1 MKKRLRGELAE
12 FLEVHTH
19 SLKSN
24 IDEDSKEKSMEN
36 WRKRNNMVIE
46 ETKKALEALPQV
58 DEAVV
63 SHETGTAELTLNAEI
78 ADDVLKK
85 TVEDKDYTVT
95 SVE

>member
-46 ETKKALEALPQV
+46 ETKKAGIEM
-58 DEAVV
+58 DE
-63 SHETGTAELTLNAEI
+63 
-78 ADDVLKK
+78 K
-85 TVEDKDYTVT
+85 
-95 SVE
+95 